1 MVGPYRVDGMLGR
14 GGMATV
20 YEATHESIGRPTALK
35 LLDAR
40 LGMREDFVRRFRREG
55 RMQASLEHPHVVAV
69 YEVVE
74 SEDGLFI
81 AMQLVRGPTLAALI
95 AAGALTAQRALAL
108 LAQIADAIDA
118 AHAAGLV
125 HRDIKPRNVL
135 VGEGDHAYLADFGL
149 TTLGDDTGVTVTG
162 DVLGTVAYLAPEVI
176 RGEPAS
182 AASDRYAFAAL
193 AFECLTGSVVFPRP
207 TQAAQLYAH
216 TTEPAPRISVRRPE
230 LPGAVDA
237 LFERALAKDP
247 SDRPASATELVA
259 AIRDAVGD
267 DISRARPTGAAAPA
281 GRRRGGLHRLAGAAG
296 RGEEHPAH
304 AGAARPPAETQG
316 QGGAQDAVAVAALV
330 AAAVAGAGVGAAAF
344 GGDDRVVAAAA
355 APPLLAGA
363 TALGSDLAHAGQTR
377 DCAGR
382 AVRLA
387 SADCSILQQRLPGRV
402 IVVPR
407 DGVVRRWAV
416 RSAAGELQLQVL
428 RLRDGAYRQI
438 AVSRS
443 EFVADGQVHAF
454 AADVAVE
461 AGDVLACTSSRARAW
476 GCGPWPARRSSAGFR
491 ACAASRSS
499 PGRASADCRASCCC
513 ASSTC
518 PAPRNGCRR
527 RSPAPPRPSYPPASS
542 SSAAAHA
549 RPGCGRSTCAW
560 STTAA
565 ASPSTCSSATAGSRA
580 CRCPTSS
587 PARVRS

>member
-259 AIRDAVGD
+259 AIRHAVGD
-267 DISRARPTGAAAPA
+267 NTRDARPTGAAPPA
-281 GRRRGGLHRLAGAAG
+281 GRRRGGLDRLAGAAG

-304 AGAARPPAETQG
+304 AGAARPPAETRARARG
-316 QGGAQDAVAVAALV
+316 RAQDARRGRRA
-330 AAAVAGAGVGAAAF
+330 
-344 GGDDRVVAAAA
+344 RR
-355 APPLLAGA
+355 
-363 TALGSDLAHAGQTR
+363 GS
-377 DCAGR
+377 GR
-382 AVRLA
+382 R
-387 SADCSILQQRLPGRV
+387 CRGRG
-402 IVVPR
+402 R
-407 DGVVRRWAV
+407 GVRR
-416 RSAAGELQLQVL
+416 
-428 RLRDGAYRQI
+428 
-438 AVSRS
+438 
-443 EFVADGQVHAF
+443 
-454 AADVAVE
+454 
-461 AGDVLACTSSRARAW
+461 
-476 GCGPWPARRSSAGFR
+476 
-491 ACAASRSS
+491 
-499 PGRASADCRASCCC
+499 
-513 ASSTC
+513 
-518 PAPRNGCRR
+518 
-527 RSPAPPRPSYPPASS
+527 
-542 SSAAAHA
+542 
-549 RPGCGRSTCAW
+549 
-560 STTAA
+560 
-565 ASPSTCSSATAGSRA
+565 
-580 CRCPTSS
+580 
-587 PARVRS
+587 